1 MSWYRLKNNTIG
13 SDPFALLK
21 TTQRGLTLLCALVL
35 TLVANAQEQTLR
47 VNYTFSGNSKES
59 RIYLDDLN
67 VIDGWAGRRVNMKD
81 LYLEGNGQIMMTDAA
96 TGDTL
101 YCNAFSTLF
110 QEWQNTEEA
119 TKVDRSFE
127 NVFLLPM
134 PVQTAIVEVKLTDNY
149 NKVVATMRHTVDP
162 KDILIRKIGQNPP
175 RWKYLHQGGSPKD
188 CIDVVIVPE
197 GYSAD
202 EMDVFYKDADIAVK
216 SLFAH
221 NPFKTMQDRFN
232 IIAVE
237 LASRDSKVSVPLK
250 GLWTETALSSQ
261 FSTFYTDRY
270 LTTLRL
276 RQLHDRLAG
285 IPYEHIIIL
294 ANTDVYGGGGIFN
307 SYTLTTAHHS
317 NYANV
322 VVHEFG
328 HSFGG
333 LADEY
338 YYDDQYE
345 QYYNSDTEP
354 WEPNITTLVDFDS
367 KWKDMIPAEVAQPT
381 LAPVAAPTSRMN
393 NKQRKEV
400 DNLPAVG
407 LYEGGGYM
415 SKGVW
420 RGSFDC
426 RMHTNSCPDFCPV
439 CRRTIE
445 RIIRFYT
452 EPLVTSVKK

>member
-1 MSWYRLKNNTIG
+1 MNWFRLKSSI
-13 SDPFALLK
+13 ALL
-21 TTQRGLTLLCALVL
+21 LLAAAVH
-35 TLVANAQEQTLR
+35 AQNQTLR

-59 RIYLDDLN
+59 HIYLDDLN
-67 VIDGWAGRRVNMKD
+67 VIDGWHGRRVNLKD
-81 LYLEGNGQIMMTDAA
+81 LYLEGNGQITMTDAA

-101 YCNAFSTLF
+101 FRNSFSTLF

-119 TKVDRSFE
+119 TQVDRSFE
-127 NVFLLPM
+127 NVYLLPM
-134 PVQTAIVEVKLTDNY
+134 PSAKAVVEVKLTDNY
-149 NKVVATMRHTVDP
+149 NKVVASLRHTVDP
-162 KDILIRKIGQNPP
+162 EDILIRKIGQNPP
-175 RWKYLHQGGSPKD
+175 KWTYLHQGGTSDK

-202 EMDVFYKDADIAVK
+202 EMELFYKDARIAVK
-216 SLFAH
+216 SLFEH
-221 NPFKTMQDRFN
+221 TPFKDMQDRFN

-237 LASRDSKVSVPLK
+237 LASRDSQVSVPLK

-276 RQLHDRLAG
+276 RQLHDKLAG
-285 IPYEHIIIL
+285 VPYEHIIIL
-294 ANTDVYGGGGIFN
+294 ANTDVYGGGGIYN
-307 SYTLTTAHHS
+307 SYTLTTAHH
-317 NYANV
+317 AQFAPV

-338 YYDDQYE
+338 FYDDQYE
-345 QYYNSDTEP
+345 QYYNSETEP
-354 WEPNITTLVDFDS
+354 WEPNITTKVDFDS
-367 KWKDMIPAEVAQPT
+367 KWKDMMPDKA
-381 LAPVAAPTSRMN
+381 
-393 NKQRKEV
+393 
-400 DNLPAVG
+400 D

-426 RMHTNSCPDFCPV
+426 RMKTNKYPDFCPV
-439 CRRTIE
+439 CQRSLE

-452 EPLVTSVKK
+452 EE

>member
-1 MSWYRLKNNTIG
+1 MNWYRLKSSI
-13 SDPFALLK
+13 ALL
-21 TTQRGLTLLCALVL
+21 LLAAAVH
-35 TLVANAQEQTLR
+35 AQDQTLR

-59 RIYLDDLN
+59 HIYLDDLN
-67 VIDGWAGRRVNMKD
+67 VIDGWYGRRVNLKD
-81 LYLEGNGQIMMTDAA
+81 LYLEGNGQITMTDAA

-101 YCNAFSTLF
+101 FRNSFSTLF

-119 TKVDRSFE
+119 TQVDRSFE
-127 NVFLLPM
+127 NVYLLPM
-134 PVQTAIVEVKLTDNY
+134 PSSKAVVEVKLTDNY
-149 NKVVATMRHTVDP
+149 NKVVASLRHTVDP
-162 KDILIRKIGQNPP
+162 EDILIRKIGQNPP
-175 RWKYLHQGGSPKD
+175 KWTYLHQGGTSDK

-202 EMDVFYKDADIAVK
+202 EMELFYKDAGIAVK
-216 SLFAH
+216 SLFEH
-221 NPFKTMQDRFN
+221 TPFKDMQDRFN

-237 LASRDSKVSVPLK
+237 LASRDSQVSVPLK

-276 RQLHDRLAG
+276 RQLHDKLAG
-285 IPYEHIIIL
+285 VPYEHIIIL
-294 ANTDVYGGGGIFN
+294 ANTDVYGGGGIYN
-307 SYTLTTAHHS
+307 SYTLTTAHH
-317 NYANV
+317 AQFAPV

-338 YYDDQYE
+338 FYDDQYE
-345 QYYNSDTEP
+345 QYYNSETEP
-354 WEPNITTLVDFDS
+354 WEPNLTTLVDFDS
-367 KWKDMIPAEVAQPT
+367 KWKDMIPEGVEQPT
-381 LAPVAAPTSRMN
+381 PVPVSTPTSRMT
-393 NKQRKEV
+393 NKERKAVEQ
-400 DNLPAVG
+400 LPAVG

-420 RGSFDC
+420 RGCFDC
-426 RMHTNSCPDFCPV
+426 RMHNNVCPDFCPV
-439 CRRTIE
+439 CQRSIE

-452 EPLVTSVKK
+452 EE

>member
-1 MSWYRLKNNTIG
+1 MKNKLFIYV
-13 SDPFALLK
+13 LLLIISAPLNS
-21 TTQRGLTLLCALVL
+21 QD
-35 TLVANAQEQTLR
+35 QTLR

-67 VIDGWAGRRVNMKD
+67 VIDGWAGRRVNIKD
-81 LYLEGNGQIMMTDAA
+81 LYLDGNGQITMTDAS

-101 YCNAFSTLF
+101 YRNSFSTLF

-119 TKVDRSFE
+119 TQVDRSFE

-134 PVQTAIVEVKLTDNY
+134 PTAKAVVEVKLTDTY

-162 KDILIRKIGQNPP
+162 GDILIRHIGQNPP
-175 RWKYLHQGGSPKD
+175 KWKYLHKSGSPEK

-197 GYSAD
+197 GYTAD
-202 EMDVFYKDADIAVK
+202 EMDLFYKDAGIAVN
-216 SLFAH
+216 SLLSH
-221 NPFKTMQDRFN
+221 EPFKTMQDRFN
-232 IIAVE
+232 ILAVE
-237 LASRDSKVSVPLK
+237 LASKDGSVSVPK
-250 GLWTETALSSQ
+250 EGLWTETALGSH
-261 FSTFYTDRY
+261 FSTFYSDRY

-276 RQLHDRLAG
+276 RQLHDKLAG
-285 IPYEHIIIL
+285 VPYEHIIIL

-307 SYTLTTAHHS
+307 SYTLTTAHH
-317 NYANV
+317 AQFAPV

-345 QYYNSDTEP
+345 QYYNSETEP
-354 WEPNITTLVDFDS
+354 WEPNLTTKVDFES
-367 KWKDMIPAEVAQPT
+367 KWKDMMPQA
-381 LAPVAAPTSRMN
+381 
-393 NKQRKEV
+393 
-400 DNLPAVG
+400 G

-420 RGSFDC
+420 RGFSDC
-426 RMHTNSCPDFCPV
+426 RMKTNSYPEFCPV
-439 CRRTIE
+439 CRRSLE

-452 EPLVTSVKK
+452 E

>member
-1 MSWYRLKNNTIG
+1 MSWYRLKSSI
-13 SDPFALLK
+13 ALL
-21 TTQRGLTLLCALVL
+21 LLAAALH
-35 TLVANAQEQTLR
+35 AQEQTLR
-47 VNYTFSGNSKES
+47 VNYTFSGNSKEA

-67 VIDGWAGRRVNMKD
+67 VFDGWAGRRVNLKD
-81 LYLEGNGQIMMTDAA
+81 LYVEGNGQIMMTDAS

-101 YCNAFSTLF
+101 YRNSFSTLF

-134 PVQTAIVEVKLTDNY
+134 PTSKAVVEVKLTDNY
-149 NKVVATMRHTVDP
+149 NKPVATMRHTVDP
-162 KDILIRKIGQNPP
+162 EDILIRRIGQNPP
-175 RWKYLHQGGSPKD
+175 KWKYLHQGGTPQE
-188 CIDVVIVPE
+188 CIDIVIVPE
-197 GYSAD
+197 GYTAD
-202 EMDVFYKDADIAVK
+202 EMDLFYKDAGIAVN
-216 SLFAH
+216 SLLSH
-221 NPFKTMQDRFN
+221 EPFKTMQDRLN
-232 IIAVE
+232 ILAVD
-237 LASRDSKVSVPLK
+237 LASKDGAVSDPK
-250 GLWTETALSSQ
+250 EGLWTETALGSQ

-307 SYTLTTAHHS
+307 SYTLTTAHH
-317 NYANV
+317 AQFAPV

-345 QYYNSDTEP
+345 QYYNAQTEP
-354 WEPNITTLVDFDS
+354 WEPNLTTRVDFDS
-367 KWKDMIPAEVAQPT
+367 KWKDMIPAKVEQPT
-381 LAPVAAPTSRMN
+381 PVPVDDPRSPMTD
-393 NKQRKEV
+393 KQRKQV
-400 DNLPAVG
+400 AKLPPVG

-426 RMHTNSCPDFCPV
+426 RMHTNTYPEFCPV
-439 CRRTIE
+439 CQRSLE
-445 RIIRFYT
+445 RLIRFYT
-452 EPLVTSVKK
+452 EPLVDTSKK

>member
-1 MSWYRLKNNTIG
+1 MNWYRLKIKAAL
-13 SDPFALLK
+13 ALL
-21 TTQRGLTLLCALVL
+21 LV
-35 TLVANAQEQTLR
+35 VSGVQAQDKTLR
-47 VNYTFSGNSKES
+47 VNYTFSGNSKEA

-67 VIDGWAGRRVNMKD
+67 VIDGWAGRRVNLKD
-81 LYLEGNGQIMMTDAA
+81 LYLEGNGQILMTDEA

-101 YCNAFSTLF
+101 YRNAFSTLF

-119 TKVDRSFE
+119 TQVDRSFE

-134 PVQTAIVEVKLTDNY
+134 PDQKVVVEVKLTDNY
-149 NKVVATMRHTVDP
+149 NKVAAKLKHTVDP
-162 KDILIRKIGQNPP
+162 QDILIRRIGLNPP
-175 RWKYLHQGGSPKD
+175 EWKYLHQGGSPEK

-197 GYSAD
+197 GYTAD
-202 EMDVFYKDADIAVK
+202 QMELFYKDAGIAVN
-216 SLFAH
+216 SLFSH
-221 NPFKTMQDRFN
+221 EPFKTFQDRFN
-232 IIAVE
+232 ILAVE
-237 LASRDSKVSVPLK
+237 LASKDGEVSVPK
-250 GLWTETALSSQ
+250 EGLWTETALSSH
-261 FSTFYTDRY
+261 FSTFYSDRY

-276 RQLHDRLAG
+276 RQLHDKLAG
-285 IPYEHIIIL
+285 VPYEHIIIL

-307 SYTLTTAHHS
+307 SYTLTTAHH
-317 NYANV
+317 AQFAPV

-354 WEPNITTLVDFDS
+354 WEPNLTTKVDFDS
-367 KWKDMIPAEVAQPT
+367 KWKDMMPEA
-381 LAPVAAPTSRMN
+381 
-393 NKQRKEV
+393 
-400 DNLPAVG
+400 G

-420 RGSFDC
+420 RGFPDC
-426 RMHTNSCPDFCPV
+426 RMKTNSYHEFCPV
-439 CRRTIE
+439 CRRSLE

-452 EPLVTSVKK
+452 EE

>member
-1 MSWYRLKNNTIG
+1 MNWYQLKSKITFAFA
-13 SDPFALLK
+13 FAL
-21 TTQRGLTLLCALVL
+21 TCGAG
-35 TLVANAQEQTLR
+35 AQNQTLR

-67 VIDGWAGRRVNMKD
+67 VIDGWAGRHVNLKD
-81 LYLEGNGQIMMTDAA
+81 LYLDGNGQILMTSAA

-101 YCNAFSTLF
+101 YRNAFATLF

-119 TKVDRSFE
+119 TQVDRSFE

-134 PVQTAIVEVKLTDNY
+134 PTEKAVVEVKLTDNY
-149 NKVVATMRHTVDP
+149 NKVVSTLRHPVDP
-162 KDILIRKIGQNPP
+162 DDILIRRIGQNPP
-175 RWKYLHQGGSPKD
+175 KWKYLHQGGSPED

-197 GYSAD
+197 GYKAD
-202 EMDVFYKDADIAVK
+202 EMDVFYKDAGIAVK
-216 SLFAH
+216 SLLSH
-221 NPFKTMQDRFN
+221 EPFRTMQERFN
-232 IIAVE
+232 ILAVE
-237 LASRDSKVSVPLK
+237 LASKDGAVSDPK
-250 GLWTETALSSQ
+250 NGLWTETALSSH
-261 FSTFYTDRY
+261 FSTFYSDRY

-276 RQLHDRLAG
+276 RQLHDKLAG
-285 IPYEHIIIL
+285 VPYEHIIIL

-307 SYTLTTAHHS
+307 SYTLTTAHHKDF
-317 NYANV
+317 APV

-345 QYYNSDTEP
+345 QYYNSSTEP
-354 WEPNITTLVDFDS
+354 WEPNLTTLVDFDS
-367 KWKDMIPAEVAQPT
+367 KWKDMIPAKVKQPT
-381 LAPVAAPTSRMN
+381 PVPVNDPRSPMTDS
-393 NKQRKEV
+393 QRKEV
-400 DNLPAVG
+400 DRLPSVG

-426 RMHTNSCPDFCPV
+426 RMHTNSCTEFCPV
-439 CRRTIE
+439 CRRSLE
-445 RIIRFYT
+445 RLIKFYT
-452 EPLVTSVKK
+452 EEIK

>member
-1 MSWYRLKNNTIG
+1 M
-13 SDPFALLK
+13 AL
-21 TTQRGLTLLCALVL
+21 ALVL
-35 TLVANAQEQTLR
+35 ALACDVCAQERTLR

-59 RIYLDDLN
+59 HIYLDDLN
-67 VIDGWAGRRVNMKD
+67 VIDGWAGRRVNLKD
-81 LYLEGNGQIMMTDAA
+81 LYIAGNGQITMTDEA

-101 YCNAFSTLF
+101 YRNAFSTLF

-127 NVFLLPM
+127 NVYLLPM
-134 PVQTAIVEVKLTDNY
+134 PERKAVVEVKLTDNY
-149 NKVVATMRHTVDP
+149 NKVVATLRHTVDP
-162 KDILIRKIGQNPP
+162 EDILIRKIGQNPP
-175 RWKYLHQGGSPKD
+175 KWKYLHQGGSTEK

-197 GYSAD
+197 GYTAD
-202 EMDVFYKDADIAVK
+202 EMDLFYKDAGIAVN
-216 SLFAH
+216 SLLSH
-221 NPFKTMQDRFN
+221 EPFKTMQDRFN

-237 LASRDSKVSVPLK
+237 LASKDGSVSVPLK
-250 GLWTETALSSQ
+250 GLWTETALSSH
-261 FSTFYTDRY
+261 FSTFYSDRY

-276 RQLHDRLAG
+276 RQLHDKLAG
-285 IPYEHIIIL
+285 VPYEHIIIL

-307 SYTLTTAHHS
+307 SYTLTTAHH
-317 NYANV
+317 AQFAPV

-338 YYDDQYE
+338 FYDDQYE
-345 QYYNSDTEP
+345 QYYNSETEP
-354 WEPNITTLVDFDS
+354 WEPNITTKVDFDS
-367 KWKDMIPAEVAQPT
+367 KWKDMMPDKA
-381 LAPVAAPTSRMN
+381 
-393 NKQRKEV
+393 
-400 DNLPAVG
+400 G

-426 RMHTNSCPDFCPV
+426 RMKTNKYPEFCPV
-439 CRRTIE
+439 CQRSLE

-452 EPLVTSVKK
+452 EE

>member
-1 MSWYRLKNNTIG
+1 MNWYRLRSKAAL
-13 SDPFALLK
+13 ALL
-21 TTQRGLTLLCALVL
+21 LV
-35 TLVANAQEQTLR
+35 VSGVQAQDKTLR
-47 VNYTFSGNSKES
+47 VNYTFSGNSKEA

-67 VIDGWAGRRVNMKD
+67 VIDGWAGRRVNLKD
-81 LYLEGNGQIMMTDAA
+81 LYLEGNGQILMTDEA

-101 YCNAFSTLF
+101 YRNAFSTLF

-119 TKVDRSFE
+119 TQVDRSFE

-134 PVQTAIVEVKLTDNY
+134 PTAKAVVEVKLTDNY
-149 NKVVATMRHTVDP
+149 NKVAAKLIHTVDP
-162 KDILIRKIGQNPP
+162 QDILIRRIGLNPP
-175 RWKYLHQGGSPKD
+175 KWKYLHQGGSPEK

-197 GYSAD
+197 GYTAD
-202 EMDVFYKDADIAVK
+202 QMELFYKDAGNAVN
-216 SLFAH
+216 SLFSH
-221 NPFKTMQDRFN
+221 EPFKTFQDRFN
-232 IIAVE
+232 ILAVE
-237 LASRDSKVSVPLK
+237 LASKDGEVSVPK
-250 GLWTETALSSQ
+250 EGLWTETALSSH
-261 FSTFYTDRY
+261 FSTFYSDRY

-276 RQLHDRLAG
+276 RQLHDKLAG
-285 IPYEHIIIL
+285 VPYEHIIIL

-307 SYTLTTAHHS
+307 SYTLTTAHH
-317 NYANV
+317 AQFAPV

-354 WEPNITTLVDFDS
+354 WEPNLTTKVDFDS
-367 KWKDMIPAEVAQPT
+367 KWKDMMPEA
-381 LAPVAAPTSRMN
+381 
-393 NKQRKEV
+393 
-400 DNLPAVG
+400 G

-420 RGSFDC
+420 RGFPDC
-426 RMHTNSCPDFCPV
+426 RMKTNSYHEFCPV
-439 CRRTIE
+439 CRRSLE

-452 EPLVTSVKK
+452 EE

>member
-1 MSWYRLKNNTIG
+1 MNWYRLKSSI
-13 SDPFALLK
+13 ALL
-21 TTQRGLTLLCALVL
+21 LLAAAVH
-35 TLVANAQEQTLR
+35 AQDQTLR

-59 RIYLDDLN
+59 HIYLDDLN
-67 VIDGWAGRRVNMKD
+67 VIDGWHGRRVNLKD
-81 LYLEGNGQIMMTDAA
+81 LYLEGNGQITMTDAA

-101 YCNAFSTLF
+101 FRNSFSTLF

-119 TKVDRSFE
+119 TQVDRSFE
-127 NVFLLPM
+127 NVYLLPM
-134 PVQTAIVEVKLTDNY
+134 PSAKAVVEVKLTDNY
-149 NKVVATMRHTVDP
+149 NKVVASLRHTVDP
-162 KDILIRKIGQNPP
+162 EDILIRKIGQNPP
-175 RWKYLHQGGSPKD
+175 KWTYLHQGGTSDK

-202 EMDVFYKDADIAVK
+202 EMELFYKDARIAVK
-216 SLFAH
+216 SLFEH
-221 NPFKTMQDRFN
+221 TPFKDMQDRFN

-237 LASRDSKVSVPLK
+237 LASRDSQVSVPLK

-276 RQLHDRLAG
+276 RQLHDKLAG
-285 IPYEHIIIL
+285 VPYEHIIIL
-294 ANTDVYGGGGIFN
+294 ANTDVYGGGGIYN
-307 SYTLTTAHHS
+307 SYTLTTAHH
-317 NYANV
+317 AQFAPV

-338 YYDDQYE
+338 FYDDQYE
-345 QYYNSDTEP
+345 QYYNSETEP
-354 WEPNITTLVDFDS
+354 WEPNLTTLVDFDS
-367 KWKDMIPAEVAQPT
+367 KWKDMIPEGVEQPT
-381 LAPVAAPTSRMN
+381 PVPVSTPTSRMT
-393 NKQRKEV
+393 NKERKAVEQ
-400 DNLPAVG
+400 LPAVG

-420 RGSFDC
+420 RGCFDC
-426 RMHTNSCPDFCPV
+426 RMHNNVCPDFCPV
-439 CRRTIE
+439 CQRSIE

-452 EPLVTSVKK
+452 EE

>member
-1 MSWYRLKNNTIG
+1 MNWYRLRSKAAL
-13 SDPFALLK
+13 ALL
-21 TTQRGLTLLCALVL
+21 LV
-35 TLVANAQEQTLR
+35 VSGVQAQDKTLR
-47 VNYTFSGNSKES
+47 VNYTFSGNSKEA

-67 VIDGWAGRRVNMKD
+67 VIDGWAGRRVNLKD
-81 LYLEGNGQIMMTDAA
+81 LYLEGNGQILMTDEA

-101 YCNAFSTLF
+101 YRNAFSTLF

-119 TKVDRSFE
+119 TQVDRSFE

-134 PVQTAIVEVKLTDNY
+134 PNQKVVVEVKLTDNY
-149 NKVVATMRHTVDP
+149 NKVAAKLKHTVDP
-162 KDILIRKIGQNPP
+162 QDILIRRIGLNPP
-175 RWKYLHQGGSPKD
+175 EWKYLHQGGSPEK

-197 GYSAD
+197 GYTAD
-202 EMDVFYKDADIAVK
+202 QMELFYKDAGIAVN
-216 SLFAH
+216 SLFSH
-221 NPFKTMQDRFN
+221 EPFKTFQDRFN
-232 IIAVE
+232 ILAVE
-237 LASRDSKVSVPLK
+237 LASKDGEVSVPK
-250 GLWTETALSSQ
+250 EGLWTETALSSH
-261 FSTFYTDRY
+261 FSTFYSDRY

-276 RQLHDRLAG
+276 RQLHDKLAG
-285 IPYEHIIIL
+285 VPYEHIIIL

-307 SYTLTTAHHS
+307 SYTLTTAHH
-317 NYANV
+317 AQFAPV

-354 WEPNITTLVDFDS
+354 WEPNLTTKVDFDS
-367 KWKDMIPAEVAQPT
+367 KWKDMMPEA
-381 LAPVAAPTSRMN
+381 
-393 NKQRKEV
+393 
-400 DNLPAVG
+400 G

-420 RGSFDC
+420 RGFPDC
-426 RMHTNSCPDFCPV
+426 RMKTNSYHEFCPV
-439 CRRTIE
+439 CRRSLE

-452 EPLVTSVKK
+452 EE

>member
-1 MSWYRLKNNTIG
+1 MNWFRLKSSI
-13 SDPFALLK
+13 ALL
-21 TTQRGLTLLCALVL
+21 LLAAAVH
-35 TLVANAQEQTLR
+35 AQDQTLR

-59 RIYLDDLN
+59 HIYLDDLN
-67 VIDGWAGRRVNMKD
+67 VIDGWHGRRVNLKE
-81 LYLEGNGQIMMTDAA
+81 LYLEGNSQITMTDAA

-101 YCNAFSTLF
+101 FRNSFSTLF

-119 TKVDRSFE
+119 TQVDRSFE
-127 NVFLLPM
+127 NVYLLPM
-134 PVQTAIVEVKLTDNY
+134 PSAKAVVEVKLTDNY
-149 NKVVATMRHTVDP
+149 NKVVASLRHTVDP
-162 KDILIRKIGQNPP
+162 EDILIRKIGQNPP
-175 RWKYLHQGGSPKD
+175 KWTYLHQGGTSDK

-202 EMDVFYKDADIAVK
+202 EMELFYKDAGIAVK
-216 SLFAH
+216 SLFEH
-221 NPFKTMQDRFN
+221 TPFKDMQDRFN

-237 LASRDSKVSVPLK
+237 LASRDSQVSVPLK

-276 RQLHDRLAG
+276 RQLHDKLAG
-285 IPYEHIIIL
+285 VPYEHIIIL
-294 ANTDVYGGGGIFN
+294 ANTDVYGGGGIYN
-307 SYTLTTAHHS
+307 SYTLTTAHH
-317 NYANV
+317 AQFAPV

-338 YYDDQYE
+338 FYDDQYE
-345 QYYNSDTEP
+345 QYYNSETEP
-354 WEPNITTLVDFDS
+354 WEPNITTKVDFDS
-367 KWKDMIPAEVAQPT
+367 KWKDMMPDKA
-381 LAPVAAPTSRMN
+381 
-393 NKQRKEV
+393 
-400 DNLPAVG
+400 D

-420 RGSFDC
+420 RCSFDC
-426 RMHTNSCPDFCPV
+426 RMKTNKYPDFCPV
-439 CRRTIE
+439 CQRSIE

-452 EPLVTSVKK
+452 EE

>member
-1 MSWYRLKNNTIG
+1 MSWYRLRSKITL
-13 SDPFALLK
+13 AL
-21 TTQRGLTLLCALVL
+21 ALAL
-35 TLVANAQEQTLR
+35 ALACDDCAQERTLR

-59 RIYLDDLN
+59 HIYLDDLN

-81 LYLEGNGQIMMTDAA
+81 LYLEGNGQITMTDEA

-101 YCNAFSTLF
+101 YRNSFSTLF

-127 NVFLLPM
+127 NVYLLLM
-134 PVQTAIVEVKLTDNY
+134 PERKAVVEVKLTDNY
-149 NKVVATMRHTVDP
+149 NKVVATLRHTVDP
-162 KDILIRKIGQNPP
+162 EDILIRKIGQNPP
-175 RWKYLHQGGSPKD
+175 KWKYLHQGGSTEK

-197 GYSAD
+197 GYTAD
-202 EMDVFYKDADIAVK
+202 EMDLFYKDAGIAVN
-216 SLFAH
+216 SLLSH
-221 NPFKTMQDRFN
+221 EPFKTMQDRFN

-237 LASRDSKVSVPLK
+237 LASKDGTVSVPLK
-250 GLWTETALSSQ
+250 GLWTETALSSH
-261 FSTFYTDRY
+261 FSTFYSDRY

-276 RQLHDRLAG
+276 RQLHDNLAG
-285 IPYEHIIIL
+285 VPYEHIIIL

-307 SYTLTTAHHS
+307 SYTLTTAHH
-317 NYANV
+317 AQFAPV

-338 YYDDQYE
+338 FYDDQYE
-345 QYYNSDTEP
+345 QYYNSETEP
-354 WEPNITTLVDFDS
+354 WEPNITTKVDFDS
-367 KWKDMIPAEVAQPT
+367 KWKDMMPDEA
-381 LAPVAAPTSRMN
+381 
-393 NKQRKEV
+393 
-400 DNLPAVG
+400 G

-426 RMHTNSCPDFCPV
+426 RMKTNKYPEFCPV
-439 CRRTIE
+439 CQRSLE

-452 EPLVTSVKK
+452 EE

>member
-1 MSWYRLKNNTIG
+1 MRKKCLS
-13 SDPFALLK
+13 
-21 TTQRGLTLLCALVL
+21 LLCLLLAVVAL
-35 TLVANAQEQTLR
+35 NAQDRTLR
-47 VNYTFSGNSKES
+47 VNYTFSGNNRES
-59 RIYLDDLN
+59 HIFLDDLN
-67 VIDGWAGRRVNMKD
+67 VIDGWAGRRVNLKD
-81 LYLEGNGQIMMTDAA
+81 LYVAGNGQITMTDAQ

-101 YCNAFSTLF
+101 YRNAFSTLF

-119 TKVDRSFE
+119 TQVDRSFE
-127 NVFLLPM
+127 NVYLLPM
-134 PVQTAIVEVKLTDNY
+134 PSAKAVVEVKLTDNY
-149 NKVVATMRHTVDP
+149 NKVVASLRHTVDP
-162 KDILIRKIGQNPP
+162 EDILIRKIGQNPP
-175 RWKYLHQGGSPKD
+175 KWTYLHQGGTTDK

-202 EMDVFYKDADIAVK
+202 EMELFYKDAGIAVK
-216 SLFAH
+216 SLFEH
-221 NPFKTMQDRFN
+221 TPFKDMQDRFN

-237 LASRDSKVSVPLK
+237 LASRDSQVSVPLK

-276 RQLHDRLAG
+276 RQLHDKLAG
-285 IPYEHIIIL
+285 VPYEHIIIL
-294 ANTDVYGGGGIFN
+294 ANTDVYGGGGIYN
-307 SYTLTTAHHS
+307 SYTLTTAHH
-317 NYANV
+317 AQFAPV

-338 YYDDQYE
+338 FYDDQYE
-345 QYYNSDTEP
+345 QYYNSETEP
-354 WEPNITTLVDFDS
+354 WEPNITTKVDFDS
-367 KWKDMIPAEVAQPT
+367 KWKDMMPDKA
-381 LAPVAAPTSRMN
+381 
-393 NKQRKEV
+393 
-400 DNLPAVG
+400 D

-426 RMHTNSCPDFCPV
+426 RMKTNKYPDFCPV
-439 CRRTIE
+439 CQRSIE

-452 EPLVTSVKK
+452 EE

>member
-1 MSWYRLKNNTIG
+1 MNWCRLRSKITL
-13 SDPFALLK
+13 AL
-21 TTQRGLTLLCALVL
+21 ALAL
-35 TLVANAQEQTLR
+35 AFGASAQDRTLR
-47 VNYTFSGNSKES
+47 VNYTFSGNSKET

-67 VIDGWAGRRVNMKD
+67 VIDGWAGRRVNLKD

-101 YCNAFSTLF
+101 YRNAFSTLF

-119 TKVDRSFE
+119 TRVDRSFE

-134 PVQTAIVEVKLTDNY
+134 PERKAVVEVRLTDTY
-149 NKVVATMRHTVDP
+149 NKVVATMKHTVDP
-162 KDILIRKIGQNPP
+162 DDILIRRIGQNPP
-175 RWKYLHQGGSPKD
+175 KWKYLHQSGSPEK

-197 GYSAD
+197 GYSAGQ
-202 EMDVFYKDADIAVK
+202 MDLFYQDAAIAVN
-216 SLFAH
+216 SLLSH
-221 NPFKTMQDRFN
+221 EPFKTMQDRFN
-232 IIAVE
+232 ILAVE
-237 LASRDSKVSVPLK
+237 LVSKDSTVSDPK
-250 GLWTETALSSQ
+250 NGLWTETALSSQ
-261 FSTFYTDRY
+261 FSTFYSDRY

-276 RQLHDRLAG
+276 RQLHDKLAG
-285 IPYEHIIIL
+285 VPYEHIIIL

-307 SYTLTTAHHS
+307 SYTLTTAHHRDF
-317 NYANV
+317 APV

-345 QYYNSDTEP
+345 QYYNPETEP
-354 WEPNITTLVDFDS
+354 WEPNLTTLVDFES
-367 KWKDMIPAEVAQPT
+367 KWKDMIPPKVEQPT
-381 LAPVAAPTSRMN
+381 PMPVHDPRAPMTD
-393 NKQRKEV
+393 KQRKQV
-400 DNLPAVG
+400 SKLPPVG

-426 RMHTNSCPDFCPV
+426 RMHTNSCQEFCPV
-439 CRRTIE
+439 CQRSLE
-445 RIIRFYT
+445 KLIRFYT
-452 EPLVTSVKK
+452 E

>member
-1 MSWYRLKNNTIG
+1 MNWFRLK
-13 SDPFALLK
+13 SSLALL
-21 TTQRGLTLLCALVL
+21 LLAAGVH
-35 TLVANAQEQTLR
+35 AQDQTLR

-67 VIDGWAGRRVNMKD
+67 VIDGWYGRRVNLKD
-81 LYLEGNGQIMMTDAA
+81 LYLEGNGQITMTDAA

-101 YCNAFSTLF
+101 FRNSFSTLF

-119 TKVDRSFE
+119 TQVDRSFE
-127 NVFLLPM
+127 NVYLLPM
-134 PVQTAIVEVKLTDNY
+134 PTAKAVVEVKLTDNY
-149 NKVVATMRHTVDP
+149 NKVVASLRHTVDP
-162 KDILIRKIGQNPP
+162 EDILIRKIGKNPP
-175 RWKYLHQGGSPKD
+175 VWKYLHQGGSPEK

-197 GYSAD
+197 GYTAD
-202 EMDVFYKDADIAVK
+202 EMELFYKDAAIAVN
-216 SLFAH
+216 SMLSH
-221 NPFKTMQDRFN
+221 EPFKTMQDRFN
-232 IIAVE
+232 ILAVE
-237 LASRDSKVSVPLK
+237 LASKDGEVSVPK
-250 GLWTETALSSQ
+250 EGLWTETALSSS
-261 FSTFYTDRY
+261 FSTFYSDRY

-276 RQLHDRLAG
+276 RQLHDKLAG

-307 SYTLTTAHHS
+307 SYTLTTAHH
-317 NYANV
+317 AQFAPV

-338 YYDDQYE
+338 FYDDQYE
-345 QYYNSDTEP
+345 QYYNSETEP
-354 WEPNITTLVDFDS
+354 WEPNITTKVDFDS
-367 KWKDMIPAEVAQPT
+367 KWKDMMPDKA
-381 LAPVAAPTSRMN
+381 
-393 NKQRKEV
+393 
-400 DNLPAVG
+400 G

-426 RMHTNSCPDFCPV
+426 RMKTNKYPEFCPV
-439 CRRTIE
+439 CQRSLE

-452 EPLVTSVKK
+452 EE

>member
-1 MSWYRLKNNTIG
+1 MNWYQQRI
-13 SDPFALLK
+13 SFALL
-21 TTQRGLTLLCALVL
+21 LLAGSVQ
-35 TLVANAQEQTLR
+35 AQEQTLR

-67 VIDGWAGRRVNMKD
+67 VIDGWYGRRVNMKD
-81 LYLEGNGQIMMTDAA
+81 LYLEGNGQITMTDAA

-101 YCNAFSTLF
+101 YRNAFSTLF

-119 TKVDRSFE
+119 TQVDRSFE
-127 NVFLLPM
+127 NVYLLPM
-134 PVQTAIVEVKLTDNY
+134 PSSKAVIEVSLTDNY
-149 NKVVATMRHTVDP
+149 NKVVASMRHIVDP
-162 KDILIRKIGQNPP
+162 EDILIRKIGRNPP
-175 RWKYLHQGGSPKD
+175 KWKYLYQGGSPEK

-197 GYSAD
+197 GYTAD
-202 EMDVFYKDADIAVK
+202 EMDLFYKDAYIAVN
-216 SLFAH
+216 SLFSH
-221 NPFKTMQDRFN
+221 EPFKTMQERFN
-232 IIAVE
+232 ILAVE
-237 LASRDSKVSVPLK
+237 LESKDGAVSVPK
-250 GLWTETALSSQ
+250 DGLWTETALSSH
-261 FSTFYTDRY
+261 FSTFYSDRY

-276 RQLHDRLAG
+276 RQLHDQLAG
-285 IPYEHIIIL
+285 VPYEHIIIL

-307 SYTLTTAHHS
+307 SYTLTTAHH
-317 NYANV
+317 AQFAPV

-345 QYYNSDTEP
+345 QYYNSEAEP
-354 WEPNITTLVDFDS
+354 WEPNITTRVAFES
-367 KWKDMIPAEVAQPT
+367 KWQDMIPAKVKQPT
-381 LAPVAAPTSRMN
+381 PVPVDDPRSPMTD
-393 NKQRKEV
+393 KQKKEV
-400 DNLPAVG
+400 SKLPAVG

-426 RMHTNSCPDFCPV
+426 RMHTNTYPEFCPV
-439 CRRTIE
+439 CRRSLE

-452 EPLVTSVKK
+452 EPLADSAKK